1 MLKKDA
7 FWGGGWRGHVR
18 HLCEVCGVLAF
29 LMDHYR
35 LTDSDNAQYSLV
47 LRLCL
52 SRGEVKGCTSQLLL
66 GVVHSS

>member
-52 SRGEVKGCTSQLLL
+52 SRGEV
-66 GVVHSS
+66 